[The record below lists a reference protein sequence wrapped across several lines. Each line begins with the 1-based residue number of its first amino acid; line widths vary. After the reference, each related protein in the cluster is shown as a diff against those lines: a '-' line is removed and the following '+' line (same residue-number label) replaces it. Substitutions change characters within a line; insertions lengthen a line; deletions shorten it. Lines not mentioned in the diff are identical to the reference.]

1 MTKNNN
7 YTMLTSKEMA
17 HNMSDCLRG
26 LSGLEYKIL
35 VFLAHKAI
43 SEGIENHE
51 CVYDIRDF
59 WEQRERSLNGKNYCE
74 FRECVENI
82 SRLRYTVKVDGFNTS
97 GYWFSRIGF
106 YEGGTE
112 GVVKFDDYSYD
123 FMREYIKDKD
133 NCSSIMNMTSKYG
146 IRLYNCLKDH
156 VGERDFVVPL
166 EKLKVDMG
174 VDKNKCSEYRYFKR
188 DVMAPAIFEV
198 NNHTDFLVSFKEKRT
213 NRYVSHLIFTIL
225 RKQPVME

>member
-1 MTKNNN
+1 MKKDNN
-7 YTMLTSKEMA
+7 YTTLTSKDVTGDMF
-17 HNMSDCLRG
+17 DCLSR
-26 LSGLEYKIL
+26 LSGLEHKIL
-35 VFLAHKAI
+35 VFLADKVI
-43 SEGIENHE
+43 NQSTENHE

-59 WEQRERSLNGKNYCE
+59 WEQRERTLNGKNYYE

-82 SRLRYTVKVDGFNTS
+82 SKLRYTVKVGSFNTC
-97 GYWFSRIGF
+97 GYWFSRVGF

-112 GVVKFDDYSYD
+112 GLVKFDDYSYD
-123 FMREYIKDKD
+123 FMCEYIKDKN
-133 NCSSIMNMTSKYG
+133 NCTGLMDMTSKYG

-213 NRYVSHLIFTIL
+213 NRYVSHLVFTIL
-225 RKQPVME
+225 RKQPVIE